1 MNVCTDLFHAS
12 VSNFILYCANSS
24 SNFHSHSLLLQLWQL
39 GFSPG
44 LHPSLY
50 ISFFS
55 SLAVC
60 FTQDFSPIS
69 CGFSP
74 YIHIFFHILPWNS
87 LPPFLF
93 PTSLYQHFLKYYLF
107 LVISGYHFSSYR
119 LPPYLFNLL
128 KTFQPFFFLSC
139 YSLFASLLF
148 DLFDSVPPSLCL
160 VMLSIY
166 LAFIF

>member
-1 MNVCTDLFHAS
+1 MNVCTGLFHAS
-12 VSNFILYCANSS
+12 VSNFILYCANS

-74 YIHIFFHILPWNS
+74 YIPP
-87 LPPFLF
+87 PPFFFSHFTMKF
-93 PTSLYQHFLKYYLF
+93 PPSISFSHLPLSNNIFWNIIYFWWF
-107 LVISGYHFSSYR
+107 LVIIFQAIVYLLISSTCWR
-119 LPPYLFNLL
+119 PFNLSS
-128 KTFQPFFFLSC
+128 FFPAIHYLLP
-139 YSLFASLLF
+139 YYLISLTQSLQ
-148 DLFDSVPPSLCL
+148 VY
-160 VMLSIY
+160 V
-166 LAFIF
+166 